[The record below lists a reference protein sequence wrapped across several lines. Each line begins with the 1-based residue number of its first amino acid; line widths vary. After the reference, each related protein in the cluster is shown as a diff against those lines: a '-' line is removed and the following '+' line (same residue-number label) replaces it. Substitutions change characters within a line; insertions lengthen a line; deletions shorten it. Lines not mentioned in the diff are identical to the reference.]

1 MPFMK
6 KMETIPFSEFMQGD
20 WKQKAKDRKKEQMN
34 MAITKMSMAG
44 VVATAIGS
52 GSSAHASMMGDMII
66 KACDPIIDLLQGV
79 SYPVAF
85 IMITGGFLLIMTG
98 QTSRGM
104 HFIKWA
110 CLGYLG
116 LQFAPA
122 LMKIVITIGSNI
134 SSQVQVGMP

>member
-1 MPFMK
+1 MAFMK
-6 KMETIPFSEFMQGD
+6 KMETIPFNEFVQGD
-20 WKQKAKDRKKEQMN
+20 WKEKKSIRKKEQIN
-34 MAITKMSMAG
+34 LAITKMSMAG
-44 VVATAIGS
+44 VVATAIGG
-52 GSSAHASMMGDMII
+52 GSSAHASSMGDII
-66 KACDPIIDLLQGV
+66 VKACDPIIELLQGV

-85 IMITGGFLLIMTG
+85 IMVTGGFLLIMTG

-122 LMKIVITIGSNI
+122 LMKIVITIGQNI
-134 SSQVQVGMP
+134 SAEVGALQ

>member
-1 MPFMK
+1 MFK
-6 KMETIPFSEFMQGD
+6 RNKIETIPFKEFTQGD
-20 WKQKAKDRKKEQMN
+20 WKEKKAERRKQN
-34 MAITKMSMAG
+34 LDQAITSMSMTA
-44 VVATAIGS
+44 VASHFILGAS
-52 GSSAHASMMGDMII
+52 PAHASAMSDVIM
-66 KACDPIIDLLQGV
+66 KAFDPIVDLLQGI

-85 IMITGGFLLIMTG
+85 IMISGGFLLIMTG

-122 LMKIVITIGSNI
+122 LMKIVVTIGQNI
-134 SSQVQVGMP
+134 QAEVGAIR

>member
-1 MPFMK
+1 MFTRK
-6 KMETIPFSEFMQGD
+6 KVETIPFREFMDGN
-20 WKQKAKDRKKEQMN
+20 WREKKAERRKESLDEV
-34 MAITKMSMAG
+34 ITRLAAVGTGAHM
-44 VVATAIGS
+44 VIHPID
-52 GSSAHASMMGDMII
+52 AHAADMGDII
-66 KACDPIIDLLQGV
+66 MKACQPIIDLLQGI

-122 LMKIVITIGSNI
+122 LMQIVIQIGQNI
-134 SSQVQVGMP
+134 QAQVGAVS

>member
-1 MPFMK
+1 MAFMK
-6 KMETIPFSEFMQGD
+6 KMETIPFNEFVQGD
-20 WKQKAKDRKKEQMN
+20 WKEKKAIRKKEQMN
-34 MAITKMSMAG
+34 LAITKMSMAG
-44 VVATAIGS
+44 VVTTAIGG
-52 GSSAHASMMGDMII
+52 GSSAHASSMGDII
-66 KACDPIIDLLQGV
+66 VKACDPIIELLQGV

-85 IMITGGFLLIMTG
+85 IMVTGGFLLIMTG

-122 LMKIVITIGSNI
+122 LMKIVITIGQNI
-134 SSQVQVGMP
+134 SAEVGALQ

>member
-1 MPFMK
+1 MAFMK
-6 KMETIPFSEFMQGD
+6 KMETIPFNEFMQGD
-20 WKQKAKDRKKEQMN
+20 WKEKAQARKKEQMN
-34 MAITKMSMAG
+34 LAVTKMSMAG
-44 VVATAIGS
+44 VVATAFGS
-52 GSSAHASMMGDMII
+52 GSSAHASALGDVII

-122 LMKIVITIGSNI
+122 LMKIVITIGQNI
-134 SSQVQVGMP
+134 ATEVGSIK

>member
-1 MPFMK
+1 MFRSK
-6 KMETIPFSEFMQGD
+6 KVETIPFNEFTEGN
-20 WKQKAKDRKKEQMN
+20 WKEKKVERRKENFNQVV
-34 MAITKMSMAG
+34 TRMSMVG
-44 VVATAIGS
+44 VGS
-52 GSSAHASMMGDMII
+52 HLALHSNDAHASAMGDII
-66 KACDPIIDLLQGV
+66 MRACDPIVELLQGI

-122 LMKIVITIGSNI
+122 LMKIVITIGQNI
-134 SSQVQVGMP
+134 QAEVGAIK